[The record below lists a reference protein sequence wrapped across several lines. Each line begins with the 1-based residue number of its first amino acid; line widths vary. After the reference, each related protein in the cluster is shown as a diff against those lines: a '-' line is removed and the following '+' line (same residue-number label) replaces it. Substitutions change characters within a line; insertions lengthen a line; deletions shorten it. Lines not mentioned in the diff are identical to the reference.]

1 MRTNPRAE
9 FILVSLNVGSVGFK
23 AFKYGCYYENLFK
36 SFLEWYTNILK
47 DVEPKE
53 AKHYY

>member
-1 MRTNPRAE
+1 MEVTMR
-9 FILVSLNVGSVGFK
+9 
-23 AFKYGCYYENLFK
+23 YLFK

-53 AKHYY
+53 TKHYY